1 MTDNPSVV
9 MKIGERTLLLPLKV
23 CLSRGHDR
31 GVRVPAVRVA
41 RDEDERA
48 GVAGDRLV
56 RARPVGA
63 RCRGGPGQ
71 GPRRPGRDLQVDRL
85 ADPLPDQGRVPDPGP
100 SAPGRRETG
109 LPIPGCFLLPDAS
122 WVPGRA
128 GAGRLGHHHRRQAG
142 LHRPG
147 PRHWRVIRRM
157 EGLPRRPA

>member
-1 MTDNPSVV
+1 
-9 MKIGERTLLLPLKV
+9 MKIGKRPLLLPLKV
-23 CLSRGHDR
+23 CLSRWHDR

-63 RCRGGPGQ
+63 RCRGGPAKALGDQAAISKSTVSAIRGQ
-71 GPRRPGRDLQVDRL
+71 IKDEYQTRVRRRL
-85 ADPLPDQGRVPDPGP
+85 DGVKLDYLVQ
-100 SAPGRRETG
+100 
-109 LPIPGCFLLPDAS
+109 DAS
-122 WVPGRA
+122 FFRMYPGSPGRA
-128 GAGRLGHHHRRQAG
+128 GAGRLGHHHQRQAG

-157 EGLPRRPA
+157 EGLPRRPG